1 MKNKKQI
8 IIIIGIVLVII
19 LGVLAFNF
27 INKNNS
33 KNDAD
38 LKEILNNSSEIEA
51 IIDNN
56 KKIELVSL
64 KENVDEVKIWVFSE
78 PIYIGKFKLIKEDDK
93 YYLEGIEDILKTK
106 DLETGSH
113 RLLIMNDD
121 KSLGYVKI
129 EIDTDK
135 SLKSTSEENNKSE
148 NVNETETTSNITST
162 TTTTTTK
169 VRETKTTTKTQEEV
183 KCTPKKFKN
192 KYTYVYDDETTCV
205 RNGDQID
212 AWNYFRAND
221 IPATTYGCE
230 KIVDECGNTYYGV
243 YYGNTEGKKFYY

>member
-1 MKNKKQI
+1 M
-8 IIIIGIVLVII
+8 VLVII

-27 INKNNS
+27 INKNSS
-33 KNDAD
+33 KNGNY

-51 IIDNN
+51 IIDNK

-78 PIYIGKFKLIKEDDK
+78 PIYIGKFKLIKEDNK

-106 DLETGSH
+106 NLETGSH

-135 SLKSTSEENNKSE
+135 SLKSTSEENNKEE
-148 NVNETETTSNITST
+148 NVKETETTSNITV
-162 TTTTTTK
+162 TTTTTK
-169 VRETKTTTKTQEEV
+169 VRETTTTTKVQEEV
-183 KCTPKKFKN
+183 KCIPKKFKN

-212 AWNYFRAND
+212 AWDYFRAND
-221 IPATTYGCE
+221 IPATIYGCE

-243 YYGNTEGKKFYY
+243 YYGNTEGEKFYY